1 MTIEELNNLS
11 ETEAKQIFLQC
22 CGSETW
28 AEMMV
33 QHRPFSDRKQL
44 QDIAEDIWNVAV
56 NREDWLDAFS
66 AHPKIGDLDSL
77 RKKYAST
84 KKWAE
89 GEQSGTAQASEEVLK
104 GLAEGNQ
111 KYEDKFGYIF
121 IVCATGKSAKEMLDL
136 LENRL
141 DNDPENEI
149 RIAADEQRK
158 ITEIRLNKLLD

>member
-11 ETEAKQIFLQC
+11 ETEAKQNFLQC

-44 QDIAEDIWNVAV
+44 HDIAEDIWNVAV
-56 NREDWLDAFS
+56 NREDWLEAFS

-89 GEQSGTAQASEEVLK
+89 GEQCGTAEASEKVLK
-104 GLAEGNQ
+104 GLAKGNQ
-111 KYEDKFGYIF
+111 KYEDKYGYIF
-121 IVCATGKSAKEMLDL
+121 IVCATGKSAKEMLKI
-136 LENRL
+136 LESRL
-141 DNDPENEI
+141 DNDPDEEI
-149 RIAADEQRK
+149 KIAADEQRK

>member
-11 ETEAKQIFLQC
+11 ETEAKQNFLQC
-22 CGSETW
+22 CGSEAW

-56 NREDWLDAFS
+56 KHEDWLEAFS

-84 KKWAE
+84 KKWAV

-104 GLAEGNQ
+104 GLAEDNQ